1 MPSLQK
7 NARVAGW
14 LYFVLVV
21 LGVMNLIYIPGKL
34 IVKGNAAA
42 TAHNI
47 LASESL
53 FRFSIASSLVSVVV
67 FIFLVLALYR
77 LFKDADQPLAALMV
91 ILVLVQVPIGF
102 VDGAIQLAVLV
113 LLRGADFLAVFDQPQ
128 REALAMLFLKLSGQ
142 MTIVAEIFWGLWLFP
157 LGLLTFRSGF
167 LPRFLG
173 VWLIINGVAYVV
185 TSFVGI
191 LFPLHLDFVSKV
203 TFPALLGE
211 LAFMLWLVIRGARP
225 KQAAGPSL
233 AKQ

>member
-7 NARVAGW
+7 RARVAGW
-14 LYFVLVV
+14 LYFLLVV

-42 TAHNI
+42 TAQKI

-67 FIFLVLALYR
+67 FLFLVLALYR
-77 LFKDADQPLAALMV
+77 LFQEMDQLLAALMV

-102 VDGAIQLAVLV
+102 VDAVNQLAVL
-113 LLRGADFLAVFDQPQ
+113 LLLHGGDYLSVFDQPH
-128 REALAMLFLKLSGQ
+128 RETLAMLFLDLSSQ
-142 MTIVAEIFWGLWLFP
+142 MTIVSEIFWGLWLFP
-157 LGLLTFRSGF
+157 LGLLVFRSGF
-167 LPRFLG
+167 LPPFLG
-173 VWLIINGVAYVV
+173 VWLIINGIAYVV
-185 TSFVGI
+185 TSFIG
-191 LFPLHLDFVSKV
+191 LLTPQHLDLVSKV

-225 KQAAGPSL
+225 KQPADPSL
-233 AKQ
+233 A

>member
-14 LYFVLVV
+14 LYFVLTV
-21 LGVMNLIYIPGKL
+21 LGVLNLMYIPSKL
-34 IVKGNAAA
+34 FVKGNAAA
-42 TAHNI
+42 TAQKI

-77 LFKDADQPLAALMV
+77 LFKEVDQQLAALMM

-102 VDGAIQLAVLV
+102 VDAVNQLAVL
-113 LLRGADFLAVFDQPQ
+113 LLLHGADYLSVFDQPH
-128 REALAMLFLKLSGQ
+128 REALAMLFLNLSGQ
-142 MTIVAEIFWGLWLFP
+142 MTIVTEIFWGLWLFP

-173 VWLIINGVAYVV
+173 VWLIINGIAYIA
-185 TSFVGI
+185 TSFIG
-191 LFPLHLDFVSKV
+191 LLTPQYLDFVSKV

-211 LAFMLWLVIRGARP
+211 LAFMLWLVIRGARQEQP
-225 KQAAGPSL
+225 ADPSL
-233 AKQ
+233 A

>member
-14 LYFVLVV
+14 LYFVLTV

-53 FRFSIASSLVSVVV
+53 FRFSIASSLASVVV
-67 FIFLVLALYR
+67 FVFLVLALYR
-77 LFKDADQPLAALMV
+77 LFQDVDRPLGALMV

-102 VDGAIQLAVLV
+102 VDGAVQLLV
-113 LLRGADFLAVFDQPQ
+113 LLLLRGSEFLAVFGQPQ
-128 REALAMLFLKLSGQ
+128 REALAMLLLKLSTQ
-142 MTIVAEIFWGLWLFP
+142 MTIVSEIFWGLWLFP
-157 LGLLTFRSGF
+157 LGLLTYRSGF

-173 VWLIINGVAYVV
+173 IWLLLNGVAYVV
-185 TSFVGI
+185 TSFVGM

-203 TFPALLGE
+203 TFPLLLGE

-225 KQAAGPSL
+225 KQTANPSL
-233 AKQ
+233 A

>member
-14 LYFVLVV
+14 LYFVITV

-34 IVKGNAAA
+34 IVRGNAAA
-42 TAHNI
+42 TAQKI

-67 FIFLVLALYR
+67 FLFLVLALYR
-77 LFKDADQPLAALMV
+77 LFEEVDQPLAALMV

-102 VDGAIQLAVLV
+102 VDAVNQLAVL
-113 LLRGADFLAVFDQPQ
+113 LLLHGADYLSVFDQPH
-128 REALAMLFLKLSGQ
+128 REALAMLFLNLSGQ
-142 MTIVAEIFWGLWLFP
+142 MTIVSEILWGLWLFP
-157 LGLLTFRSGF
+157 LGQLTFRSGY

-173 VWLIINGVAYVV
+173 VWLIINGLAYVA
-185 TSFVGI
+185 TSFIGMMA
-191 LFPLHLDFVSKV
+191 PQHMDFVSKI
-203 TFPALLGE
+203 TFPLLLGE

-225 KQAAGPSL
+225 RQPADQAL
-233 AKQ
+233 V